1 MNSTLIIVPSIALA
15 SEDGTAPIPESV
27 GAKTIEVSVTN
38 EDHKKGWDK
47 VKRSIITEI
56 SCSVTGGH

>member
-38 EDHKKGWDK
+38 EDHKKGWHE
-47 VKRSIITEI
+47 VKRSIITKI
-56 SCSVTGGH
+56 S

>member
-1 MNSTLIIVPSIALA
+1 MNSTLIIVPSITLA
-15 SEDGTAPIPESV
+15 SEDGTAPIPKLV

-38 EDHKKGWDK
+38 EDHKKGWNK